1 MLPRQYRLRR
11 QRDFKETYRNSR
23 RYDDRDLS
31 LYVRAREDEK
41 IRMGIVAGKKV
52 GSSVERNRAK
62 RLLRAACRELM
73 SRMVPGF
80 DAIIVARR
88 SHRGKKLADV
98 QSRLERLLQEAGRLR
113 AEAGAGDSRQS
124 LGGGECAGCSSQ

>member
-1 MLPRQYRLRR
+1 VLSRKHRLRR
-11 QRDFKETYRNSR
+11 QRDYKETYRNSR
-23 RYDDRDLS
+23 RYDDPDLS
-31 LYVRAREDEK
+31 LYVRNRQDEV
-41 IRMGIVAGKKV
+41 IRFGIVAGRKV
-52 GSSVERNRAK
+52 GSAVHRNRAK

-73 SRMVPGF
+73 GRMVPGF
-80 DAIIVARR
+80 DAVIVARR